1 MPRPGPVE
9 GNVSLQG
16 IAESP
21 PRTAGI
27 PPFRTSP
34 ALASRQFDGAGASV
48 TACRVDELTII
59 GHARHVRAI
68 WRVRLSF
75 REAET
80 PEPITQKPASEGG
93 SACPAG
99 AGENLD

>member
-16 IAESP
+16 IAESR

-34 ALASRQFDGAGASV
+34 AMASRQLDGAGTSV

-59 GHARHVRAI
+59 GQARYVRAI
-68 WRVRLSF
+68 RRVRSRF
-75 REAET
+75 PRGCDT
-80 PEPITQKPASEGG
+80 QNPEIAKPASKGR
-93 SACPAG
+93 AAIPATRG
-99 AGENLD
+99 K